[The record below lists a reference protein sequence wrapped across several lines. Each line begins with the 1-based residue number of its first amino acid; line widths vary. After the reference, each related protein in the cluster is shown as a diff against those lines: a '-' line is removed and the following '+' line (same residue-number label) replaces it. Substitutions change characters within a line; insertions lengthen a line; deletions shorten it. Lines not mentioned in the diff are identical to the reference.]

1 MESKTIN
8 HIEIPVEIPFD
19 DFIRSDGPSAVLS
32 TTPEQ
37 KKTSADS
44 IPSDFSEHPGADEKP
59 IGEAGDKTNAPTI
72 AQSVQNDRSTDVVEA
87 ESHPVANMDPF
98 ESKPDVTD
106 TDVFVFSGNGKTP
119 EKETEAKETP
129 APFRFTPTTLHANI
143 MNLWRRSVFDVS
155 NHFGCVELEGRYVQG
170 SSKEYSGQYYDFLED
185 VENGE
190 SRRVTLI
197 VPSGIRG
204 RFRSGKT
211 YIVSGVM
218 DAAPDS
224 VKSGNGYSWKTLFR
238 VSEIVGESTP
248 EVSPEQ
254 RAIEA
259 KKSELLAR
267 KMKDEYYD
275 VAGFIRDCVYEG
287 KPFSIHILYGETAIT
302 DQDVH
307 RGFGNVMSLHEIT
320 LTESRANFM
329 RPESIVEALRTAP
342 KNADI
347 VAFVRGGGSG
357 LDVFDSVEVA
367 EAILG
372 CGALTVCAIGHAVDH
387 VFAEKMCDR
396 AFSTPTDFG
405 DFLLRTVE
413 STIEQRDGSKAK
425 LMEDVKKPFE
435 ERISFLEKT
444 KANLEAE
451 RTEIDRKL
459 REATVKIEEK
469 TKEADLVRSEMTKL
483 HESYERM
490 SKTNDEKQG
499 MQFTSLYVELQ
510 SERSNVASISKK
522 MEILQEKIDKFRT
535 ERMVWLFFGFC
546 AIVAGAVIGKL
557 ML

>member
-1 MESKTIN
+1 MN
-8 HIEIPVEIPFD
+8 RLEIPVEIPFD
-19 DFIRSDGPSAVLS
+19 DFIKLDGPSAVLS
-32 TTPEQ
+32 ITPEQ

-44 IPSDFSEHPGADEKP
+44 VLGNLQEYPGADRKMN
-59 IGEAGDKTNAPTI
+59 GETDDRTDEPTV
-72 AQSVQNDRSTDVVEA
+72 AQSVQNNDTNDTADSAKTE
-87 ESHPVANMDPF
+87 EPHSVAN
-98 ESKPDVTD
+98 TD
-106 TDVFVFSGNGKTP
+106 SSGTKLSGNDVDDFRKKEDTS
-119 EKETEAKETP
+119 EKEKKAKVETP

-224 VKSGNGYSWKTLFR
+224 SKSGNGYSWKTLFR
-238 VSEIVGESTP
+238 ASAIVGESTP

-259 KKSELLAR
+259 KKSELLAK
-267 KMKDEYYD
+267 KMRDEYYD

-307 RGFGNVMSLHEIT
+307 RGFGNVISLHEIT
-320 LTESRANFM
+320 LTESRTNFM

-357 LDVFDSVEVA
+357 LEVFDSVMVA

-372 CGALTVCAIGHAVDH
+372 CDALTVCAIGHAVDH

-396 AFSTPTDFG
+396 AFTTPTDFG

-413 STIEQRDGSKAK
+413 GAIEQRDGSKAK

-444 KANLEAE
+444 KTNLEAE
-451 RTEIDRKL
+451 RTELDRKF
-459 REATVKIEEK
+459 REATAKIEEK
-469 TKEADLVRSEMTKL
+469 TKEADLVRGEMTKL
-483 HESYERM
+483 CESYEQR
-490 SKTNDEKQG
+490 SKTSEEKQG
-499 MQFTSLYVELQ
+499 TQYASLQAELQ
-510 SERSNVASISKK
+510 SEKSNVVSISKR
-522 MEILQEKIDKFRT
+522 MELLQEKIDRFRT
-535 ERMVWLFFGFC
+535 ERMAWLFFGFC
-546 AIVAGAVIGKL
+546 AVIAGVVIGKL
-557 ML
+557 AF